1 MAKQAGRDPGAR
13 NIRLP
18 SVRALLMAIAFTDI
32 LEARRRIAGRVL
44 RTPMRRSAALERVAD
59 APVWLKCEHQ
69 QTTGSFK
76 LRGATNAVLSLTEE
90 ERTRGVV
97 TFSTGNH
104 GRALSHAANAAG
116 TRAVVC
122 MSALVPPNKVEAIRA
137 LGADIRIVGNSQD
150 EAERAASALEKAEG
164 LRRVSPMD
172 DAAVIAGQGTLG
184 MEIMEDA
191 PDLET
196 VLVPLSGGGLISG
209 VALAVKTLSPKTKVV
224 GVGSKRC
231 PAMAAS
237 LEAGRPVEVP
247 EEPSLADSLGGGIGL
262 ENRHTFGMTK
272 RYVDEC
278 VLVGEEDIAA
288 GIRFA
293 YEAEGEV
300 IEGAAAVG
308 IAALLNG
315 SVKPAGPAA
324 IILTGRNIAP
334 GLHRRVINGETPK
347 P

>member
-1 MAKQAGRDPGAR
+1 
-13 NIRLP
+13 
-18 SVRALLMAIAFTDI
+18 MAIAFTDI

-44 RTPMRRSAALERVAD
+44 RTPMRRSPGLERIAGT
-59 APVWLKCEHQ
+59 PVLLKCEHH

-90 ERTRGVV
+90 EHSRGVV

-104 GRALSHAANAAG
+104 GRALSHAAIAAG

-122 MSALVPPNKVEAIRA
+122 MSALVPSNKVEAIRA
-137 LGADIRIVGNSQD
+137 LGADIRIVGKSQD
-150 EAERAASALEKAEG
+150 EAERAASELEKTEG

-184 MEIMEDA
+184 MEVMEDA
-191 PDLET
+191 PELET

-209 VALAVKTLSPKTKVV
+209 VALAVKTLSPQTRII
-224 GVGSKRC
+224 GVGSKSC

-262 ENRHTFGMTK
+262 ENRHTFDMTK

-278 VLVGEEDIAA
+278 VLVGEDDIAA

-315 SVKPAGPAA
+315 SVKLSGPTA
-324 IILTGRNIAP
+324 IILSGKNIAP
-334 GLHRRVINGETPK
+334 DLHRCVINGETPRA
-347 P
+347 

>member
-1 MAKQAGRDPGAR
+1 MPAAEAPGSSAVPHVR
-13 NIRLP
+13 T
-18 SVRALLMAIAFTDI
+18 SVMAIAFTDI

-44 RTPMRRSAALERVAD
+44 RTPMRRSPGLERIAGT
-59 APVWLKCEHQ
+59 PVLLKCEHH

-90 ERTRGVV
+90 EHSRGVV

-104 GRALSHAANAAG
+104 GRALSHAAIAAG

-122 MSALVPPNKVEAIRA
+122 MSALVPSNKVEAIRA
-137 LGADIRIVGNSQD
+137 LGADIRIVGKSQD
-150 EAERAASALEKAEG
+150 EAERAASELEKTEG

-191 PDLET
+191 PDLDT

-209 VALAVKTLSPKTKVV
+209 VALAVKTLSPKTRII
-224 GVGSKRC
+224 GVGSKSC

-262 ENRHTFGMTK
+262 ENRHTFEMTK

-278 VLVGEEDIAA
+278 VLVGESDIAA

-315 SVKPAGPAA
+315 SVKLTGPTA
-324 IILTGRNIAP
+324 IILTGKNIAP
-334 GLHRRVINGETPK
+334 DLHRCVINGETPRA
-347 P
+347 

>member
-1 MAKQAGRDPGAR
+1 
-13 NIRLP
+13 
-18 SVRALLMAIAFTDI
+18 MAIAFTDI

-44 RTPMRRSAALERVAD
+44 WTPMRRSAALERVAD

-69 QTTGSFK
+69 QATGSFK

-224 GVGSKRC
+224 GVGSKSC

-293 YEAEGEV
+293 YEVEGEV

-334 GLHRRVINGETPK
+334 DLHHRVINGETPQI
-347 P
+347 

>member
-1 MAKQAGRDPGAR
+1 
-13 NIRLP
+13 
-18 SVRALLMAIAFTDI
+18 MAIAFTEI
-32 LEARRRIAGRVL
+32 LAARRRIAGRVL
-44 RTPMRRSAALERVAD
+44 RTPMRRSPGLEHIAGV
-59 APVWLKCEHQ
+59 PVLLKCEHH

-76 LRGATNAVLSLTEE
+76 LRGATNAVLSLSDD

-104 GRALSHAANAAG
+104 GRALSHAAIAAG

-122 MSALVPPNKVEAIRA
+122 MSELVPQNKVDAIRA
-137 LGADIRIVGNSQD
+137 LGADIRIVGRSQD
-150 EAERAASALEKAEG
+150 EAERAAGELARAEG
-164 LRRVSPMD
+164 LSPVSPMD

-184 MEIMEDA
+184 MEVMEDA
-191 PDLET
+191 PELET

-209 VALAVKTLSPKTKVV
+209 VALAVKTLSPGTRII
-224 GVGSKRC
+224 GVGSKSC

-237 LEAGRPVEVP
+237 LQAGRPVEVP

-262 ENRHTFGMTK
+262 ANRHTFEMTK
-272 RYVDEC
+272 RYVDGC
-278 VLVGEEDIAA
+278 VLVGEDDIAA
-288 GIRFA
+288 AIRFA

-315 SVKPAGPAA
+315 SVKLTGPTA
-324 IILTGRNIAP
+324 IILTGKNIAP
-334 GLHRRVINGETPK
+334 DLHRCVINGETPRA
-347 P
+347 

>member
-1 MAKQAGRDPGAR
+1 
-13 NIRLP
+13 
-18 SVRALLMAIAFTDI
+18 MAIAFTDI
-32 LEARRRIAGRVL
+32 LKARRRIAGCVL
-44 RTPMRRSAALERVAD
+44 KTPMRRSPALERVAGV
-59 APVWLKCEHQ
+59 PVLLKCEHH

-76 LRGATNAVLSLTEE
+76 LRGATNAVLSLSDD

-104 GRALSHAANAAG
+104 GRALSHAAIAAG

-122 MSALVPPNKVEAIRA
+122 MSELVPQNKVDAIRA
-137 LGADIRIVGNSQD
+137 LGADIRIVGRSQD
-150 EAERAASALEKAEG
+150 EAERAAGELARAEG
-164 LRRVSPMD
+164 LSPVSPMD

-184 MEIMEDA
+184 MEVMEDA

-209 VALAVKTLSPKTKVV
+209 VALAVKTLSPRTRII
-224 GVGSKRC
+224 GVGSKSC

-237 LEAGRPVEVP
+237 LQAGRPVEVP

-262 ENRHTFGMTK
+262 ANRHTFEMTK
-272 RYVDEC
+272 RYVDGC
-278 VLVGEEDIAA
+278 VLVGEDDIAA
-288 GIRFA
+288 AIRFA

-308 IAALLNG
+308 IAALLG
-315 SVKPAGPAA
+315 GLVKPAGPTA

-334 GLHRRVINGETPK
+334 DLHRRIINGETPK

>member
-184 MEIMEDA
+184 ME
-191 PDLET
+191 
-196 VLVPLSGGGLISG
+196 
-209 VALAVKTLSPKTKVV
+209 KTKVV

-334 GLHRRVINGETPK
+334 DLHRRVINGETPQI
-347 P
+347 

>member
-1 MAKQAGRDPGAR
+1 MPAAEAPGSSAVPHVR
-13 NIRLP
+13 T
-18 SVRALLMAIAFTDI
+18 SVMAIAFTDI

-44 RTPMRRSAALERVAD
+44 RTPMRRSPGLERIAGT
-59 APVWLKCEHQ
+59 PVLLKCEHH

-90 ERTRGVV
+90 EHSRGVV

-104 GRALSHAANAAG
+104 GRALSHAAIAAG

-122 MSALVPPNKVEAIRA
+122 MSALVPSNKVEAIRA
-137 LGADIRIVGNSQD
+137 LGADIRIVGKSQD
-150 EAERAASALEKAEG
+150 EAERAASELEKTEG

-191 PDLET
+191 PDLDT

-209 VALAVKTLSPKTKVV
+209 VALAVKTLSPKTRII
-224 GVGSKRC
+224 GVGSKSC

-262 ENRHTFGMTK
+262 ENRHTFDMTK

-278 VLVGEEDIAA
+278 VLVGEDDIAA

-315 SVKPAGPAA
+315 SVKLSGPTA
-324 IILTGRNIAP
+324 IILTGKNIAP
-334 GLHRRVINGETPK
+334 DLHRCVINGETPRA
-347 P
+347 

>member
-1 MAKQAGRDPGAR
+1 
-13 NIRLP
+13 
-18 SVRALLMAIAFTDI
+18 MAIAFTEI
-32 LEARRRIAGRVL
+32 LAARRRIAGRVL
-44 RTPMRRSAALERVAD
+44 RTPMRRSPGFERIAGASVL
-59 APVWLKCEHQ
+59 LKCEHH

-76 LRGATNAVLSLTEE
+76 LRGATNAVLSLSDEE
-90 ERTRGVV
+90 HSRGVV

-104 GRALSHAANAAG
+104 GRALSHAAIAAG

-122 MSALVPPNKVEAIRA
+122 MSTLVPSNKVEAIRA
-137 LGADIRIVGNSQD
+137 LGADIRIVGKSQD
-150 EAERAASALEKAEG
+150 EAERAAGELEKTEG

-191 PDLET
+191 PDLDT

-209 VALAVKTLSPKTKVV
+209 VALAVKTLSPKTRII
-224 GVGSKRC
+224 GVGSKSC

-237 LEAGRPVEVP
+237 LDAGRPIEVP

-262 ENRHTFGMTK
+262 ENRHTFDMTK
-272 RYVDEC
+272 RYLDEC
-278 VLVGEEDIAA
+278 VLVGEDDIAA

-315 SVKPAGPAA
+315 LVKPAGPTA
-324 IILTGRNIAP
+324 IVLTGKNIAP
-334 GLHRRVINGETPK
+334 DLHRRIINGETPK
-347 P
+347 V

>member
-1 MAKQAGRDPGAR
+1 
-13 NIRLP
+13 
-18 SVRALLMAIAFTDI
+18 MAIAFTDI
-32 LEARRRIAGRVL
+32 LKARRRIAGCVL
-44 RTPMRRSAALERVAD
+44 KTPMRRSPALERVAGV
-59 APVWLKCEHQ
+59 PVLLKCEHH

-76 LRGATNAVLSLTEE
+76 LRGATNAVLSLSDD

-104 GRALSHAANAAG
+104 GRALSHAAIAAG

-122 MSALVPPNKVEAIRA
+122 MSALVPQNKVEAIRA
-137 LGADIRIVGNSQD
+137 LGADIRIVGKSQD
-150 EAERAASALEKAEG
+150 EAERAAGELARVEG
-164 LRRVSPMD
+164 LSPVSPMD

-184 MEIMEDA
+184 MEVMEDA
-191 PDLET
+191 PELET

-209 VALAVKTLSPKTKVV
+209 VALAVKTLSPGTRII
-224 GVGSKRC
+224 GVGSKSC

-237 LEAGRPVEVP
+237 LQAGRPVEVP

-262 ENRHTFGMTK
+262 ENRHTFEMTK
-272 RYVDEC
+272 RYVDGC
-278 VLVGEEDIAA
+278 VLVGEDDIAA
-288 GIRFA
+288 AIRFA

-308 IAALLNG
+308 IAALLG
-315 SVKPAGPAA
+315 GLVKPAGPTA

-334 GLHRRVINGETPK
+334 DLHRRIINGETPK

>member
-1 MAKQAGRDPGAR
+1 
-13 NIRLP
+13 
-18 SVRALLMAIAFTDI
+18 MAIAFTEV
-32 LEARRRIAGRVL
+32 LAARRRIAGRVL
-44 RTPMRRSAALERVAD
+44 KTPMRRSPELERIAG
-59 APVWLKCEHQ
+59 APVWLKCEHH

-76 LRGATNAVLSLTEE
+76 LRGATNAVLSLRAEE
-90 ERTRGVV
+90 HARGVV

-104 GRALSHAANAAG
+104 GRALSHAAIAAG

-122 MSALVPPNKVEAIRA
+122 MSALVPQNKVEAIRA
-137 LGADIRIVGNSQD
+137 LGADIRIVGKSQD
-150 EAERAASALEKAEG
+150 EAERAAGDLEKAEG

-184 MEIMEDA
+184 MEVMEDA
-191 PDLET
+191 PELET

-209 VALAVKTLSPKTKVV
+209 VALAVKTLSPKTRII
-224 GVGSKRC
+224 GVGSKSC

-237 LEAGRPVEVP
+237 LEAGRPVEVL

-262 ENRHTFGMTK
+262 ENRYTFEMTK

-288 GIRFA
+288 GVRFA

-315 SVKPAGPAA
+315 SVKPGGPAA
-324 IILTGRNIAP
+324 IILTGKNIAP
-334 GLHRRVINGETPK
+334 DLHRRIINGETPK
-347 P
+347 I

>member
-1 MAKQAGRDPGAR
+1 
-13 NIRLP
+13 
-18 SVRALLMAIAFTDI
+18 MAIAFTEI
-32 LEARRRIAGRVL
+32 LAARRRIAGRIL
-44 RTPMRRSAALERVAD
+44 RTPMRRSPGLERIAGASVL
-59 APVWLKCEHQ
+59 LKCEHH

-76 LRGATNAVLSLTEE
+76 LRGATNAVLSLSAEE
-90 ERTRGVV
+90 HTRGVV

-104 GRALSHAANAAG
+104 GRALSYAAIAAG

-122 MSALVPPNKVEAIRA
+122 MSALVPQNKVEAIRA
-137 LGADIRIVGNSQD
+137 LGADIRIVGKSQD
-150 EAERAASALEKAEG
+150 EAERAAGELEKAEG

-184 MEIMEDA
+184 MEVMEDA
-191 PDLET
+191 PDLEA

-209 VALAVKTLSPKTKVV
+209 VALAVKTLSPKTRII
-224 GVGSKRC
+224 GVGSKSC

-262 ENRHTFGMTK
+262 KNRHTFEMTK

-324 IILTGRNIAP
+324 IILTGKNIAP
-334 GLHRRVINGETPK
+334 DLHRRIINGETPEV
-347 P
+347 

>member
-1 MAKQAGRDPGAR
+1 MP
-13 NIRLP
+13 
-18 SVRALLMAIAFTDI
+18 IAFSDI
-32 LEARRRIAGRVL
+32 LEARGRIAGRVL
-44 RTPMRRSAALERVAD
+44 RTPMRRSPALERATG
-59 APVWLKCEHQ
+59 APVWLKCEHH

-76 LRGATNAVLSLTEE
+76 LRGATNAVLSLSDE
-90 ERTRGVV
+90 ERSRGVV

-104 GRALSHAANAAG
+104 GRALSHAAIGAG
-116 TRAVVC
+116 TKAVVC
-122 MSALVPPNKVEAIRA
+122 MSALVPRNKVEAIRA

-150 EAERAASALEKAEG
+150 EAERAAGELEKAEG

-172 DAAVIAGQGTLG
+172 DALVIAGQGTLG

-191 PDLET
+191 PELQT

-209 VALAVKTLSPKTKVV
+209 VALAVKTLSPKTRVI
-224 GVGSKRC
+224 GVGSKSC

-237 LEAGRPVEVP
+237 LEAGHPVEVP

-262 ENRHTFGMTK
+262 ENRHTFEMTK
-272 RYVDEC
+272 RYVDQC

-308 IAALLNG
+308 IGALLNG
-315 SVKPAGPAA
+315 SVRPAGPAV
-324 IILTGRNIAP
+324 IVLTGKNIAP
-334 GLHRRVINGETPK
+334 DLHRRVINGETPEL
-347 P
+347 

>member
-1 MAKQAGRDPGAR
+1 
-13 NIRLP
+13 
-18 SVRALLMAIAFTDI
+18 MAIAFTDI

-44 RTPMRRSAALERVAD
+44 RTPMRRSPALERIAGATVL
-59 APVWLKCEHQ
+59 LKCEHH

-76 LRGATNAVLSLTEE
+76 LRGATNAVLSLSDEE
-90 ERTRGVV
+90 HARGVV

-104 GRALSHAANAAG
+104 GRALSHAAIAAG

-122 MSALVPPNKVEAIRA
+122 MSELVPSNKVEAIRA
-137 LGADIRIVGNSQD
+137 LGADIRIVGKSQD
-150 EAERAASALEKAEG
+150 EAERAAGDLERTEG

-184 MEIMEDA
+184 MEVMEDA
-191 PDLET
+191 PELDT

-209 VALAVKTLSPKTKVV
+209 VALAVKTLNPKTRVI
-224 GVGSKRC
+224 GVASKSC
-231 PAMAAS
+231 PAMVAS
-237 LEAGRPVEVP
+237 LAAGRPVEVP

-262 ENRHTFGMTK
+262 ENRHTFEMTK
-272 RYVDEC
+272 RHVDEC
-278 VLVGEEDIAA
+278 VLVGEDDIAA

-315 SVKPAGPAA
+315 LVKPVGPAA
-324 IILTGRNIAP
+324 VILTGKNIASD
-334 GLHRRVINGETPK
+334 LHRRVVNGETPE

>member
-1 MAKQAGRDPGAR
+1 
-13 NIRLP
+13 
-18 SVRALLMAIAFTDI
+18 MAIAFTDI
-32 LEARRRIAGRVL
+32 LKARRRIAGCVL
-44 RTPMRRSAALERVAD
+44 KTPMRRSPAMERVAGV
-59 APVWLKCEHQ
+59 PVLLKCEHH

-76 LRGATNAVLSLTEE
+76 LRGATNAVLSLSDD

-104 GRALSHAANAAG
+104 GRALSHAAIAAG

-122 MSALVPPNKVEAIRA
+122 MSELVPQNKVDAIRA
-137 LGADIRIVGNSQD
+137 LGADIRIVGRSQD
-150 EAERAASALEKAEG
+150 EAGRAACELARAEG
-164 LRRVSPMD
+164 LSPVSPMD

-184 MEIMEDA
+184 MEVMEDA
-191 PDLET
+191 PELET

-209 VALAVKTLSPKTKVV
+209 VALAVKTLSPRTRII
-224 GVGSKRC
+224 GVGSKSC

-237 LEAGRPVEVP
+237 LQAGRPVEVP

-262 ENRHTFGMTK
+262 ENRHTFEMTK
-272 RYVDEC
+272 RYVDGC
-278 VLVGEEDIAA
+278 VLVGEDDIAA
-288 GIRFA
+288 AIRFA

-308 IAALLNG
+308 IAALLG
-315 SVKPAGPAA
+315 GLVKPAGPTA

-334 GLHRRVINGETPK
+334 DLHRRIINGETPK

>member
-1 MAKQAGRDPGAR
+1 MP
-13 NIRLP
+13 
-18 SVRALLMAIAFTDI
+18 IAFTDI

-44 RTPMRRSAALERVAD
+44 RTPMRRSPALERVTG
-59 APVWLKCEHQ
+59 APAWLKCEHH

-76 LRGATNAVLSLTEE
+76 LRGATNAVLSLSGE
-90 ERTRGVV
+90 ERSRGVV

-104 GRALSHAANAAG
+104 GRALSHAAIAAG

-122 MSALVPPNKVEAIRA
+122 MSALVPQNKVEAIRA
-137 LGADIRIVGNSQD
+137 LGADIRIIGNSQD
-150 EAERAASALEKAEG
+150 EAERAAGELEKAEG

-172 DAAVIAGQGTLG
+172 DALVIAGQGTLG

-191 PDLET
+191 PDLQT

-209 VALAVKTLSPKTKVV
+209 VALAVKTLSPKTRVI
-224 GVGSKRC
+224 GVGSKSC

-262 ENRHTFGMTK
+262 ENRHTFDMTK

-278 VLVGEEDIAA
+278 VLVGEDDIAE

-347 P
+347 V

>member
-1 MAKQAGRDPGAR
+1 
-13 NIRLP
+13 
-18 SVRALLMAIAFTDI
+18 MAIAFTEI
-32 LEARRRIAGRVL
+32 LAARRRIAGRVL
-44 RTPMRRSAALERVAD
+44 RTPMRRSPALERIAG
-59 APVWLKCEHQ
+59 AHMWLKCEHH

-76 LRGATNAVLSLTEE
+76 LRGATNAVLSLSDEE
-90 ERTRGVV
+90 HARGVV

-104 GRALSHAANAAG
+104 GRALSHAAIAAG

-122 MSALVPPNKVEAIRA
+122 MSALVPENKVGAIRA
-137 LGADIRIVGNSQD
+137 LGADIRIVGRSQD
-150 EAERAASALEKAEG
+150 EAERAAGELERVEG

-184 MEIMEDA
+184 MEVMEDA
-191 PDLET
+191 PELET

-209 VALAVKTLSPKTKVV
+209 VALAVKTLSPKTRVI
-224 GVGSKRC
+224 GVGSKSC
-231 PAMAAS
+231 PAMVAS
-237 LEAGRPVEVP
+237 LEAGHPVEVP
-247 EEPSLADSLGGGIGL
+247 EEPSLADSLGGGVGL
-262 ENRHTFGMTK
+262 ENRHTFEMTK

-278 VLVGEEDIAA
+278 VLVGEDDIAA

-315 SVKPAGPAA
+315 SVKAAGPTAVV
-324 IILTGRNIAP
+324 LTGKNIAP
-334 GLHRRVINGETPK
+334 DLHRRIINGETPR

>member
-1 MAKQAGRDPGAR
+1 
-13 NIRLP
+13 
-18 SVRALLMAIAFTDI
+18 MAIAFTEV
-32 LEARRRIAGRVL
+32 LAARRRIAGRVL
-44 RTPMRRSAALERVAD
+44 RTPMRRSPGLERIVG
-59 APVWLKCEHQ
+59 APVLLKCEHH

-76 LRGATNAVLSLTEE
+76 LRGATNAVLSLRAEE
-90 ERTRGVV
+90 HARGVV

-104 GRALSHAANAAG
+104 GRALSHAAIAAG

-122 MSALVPPNKVEAIRA
+122 MSALVPQNKVEAIRA
-137 LGADIRIVGNSQD
+137 LGADIRIVGKSQD
-150 EAERAASALEKAEG
+150 EAERAAGDLEKAEG

-184 MEIMEDA
+184 MEVMEDA
-191 PDLET
+191 PELET

-209 VALAVKTLSPKTKVV
+209 VALAVKTLSPKTRII
-224 GVGSKRC
+224 GVGSKSC

-237 LEAGRPVEVP
+237 LEAGRPVEVL

-262 ENRHTFGMTK
+262 ENRYTFEMTK

-288 GIRFA
+288 GVRFA

-315 SVKPAGPAA
+315 SVKPGGPAA
-324 IILTGRNIAP
+324 IILTGKNIAP
-334 GLHRRVINGETPK
+334 DLHRRIINGETPK
-347 P
+347 I

>member
-1 MAKQAGRDPGAR
+1 
-13 NIRLP
+13 
-18 SVRALLMAIAFTDI
+18 MAIAFTDI

-44 RTPMRRSAALERVAD
+44 RTTMRRASELERLAGV
-59 APVWLKCEHQ
+59 PVFLKCEHR

-76 LRGATNAVLSLTEE
+76 LRGATNAVLSLSDD
-90 ERTRGVV
+90 ERARGVV

-104 GRALSHAANAAG
+104 GRALSHAAVAAG

-122 MSALVPPNKVEAIRA
+122 MSALVPSNKVEAIRA
-137 LGADIRIVGNSQD
+137 LGADIRIVGRSQD
-150 EAERAASALEKAEG
+150 EAERAASELERTEG
-164 LRRVSPMD
+164 LTRVSPMD

-184 MEIMEDA
+184 MEVMEDA

-196 VLVPLSGGGLISG
+196 VLVPLSGGGLIAG
-209 VALAVKTLSPKTKVV
+209 VALAVKTLSPKTRIV
-224 GVGSKRC
+224 GVGSKSC
-231 PAMAAS
+231 PAMAVS
-237 LEAGRPVEVP
+237 LKAGRPVEVP

-262 ENRHTFGMTK
+262 GNRHTFEMAK

-315 SVKPAGPAA
+315 SAKPAGPTAVV
-324 IILTGRNIAP
+324 LTGKNIAP
-334 GLHRRVINGETPK
+334 DLHRRIVNGETPK
-347 P
+347 I

>member
-1 MAKQAGRDPGAR
+1 
-13 NIRLP
+13 
-18 SVRALLMAIAFTDI
+18 MAIAFTEI

-44 RTPMRRSAALERVAD
+44 RTPIRRSTGLERIAG
-59 APVWLKCEHQ
+59 APVLLKCEHH

-76 LRGATNAVLSLTEE
+76 LRGATNAVLSLSAEE
-90 ERTRGVV
+90 HSRGVV

-104 GRALSHAANAAG
+104 GRALSHAAIAAG

-122 MSALVPPNKVEAIRA
+122 ISALVPSNKVEAIRA
-137 LGADIRIVGNSQD
+137 LGADIRIVGKSQD
-150 EAERAASALEKAEG
+150 EAERAAGELEKTEG

-191 PDLET
+191 PDLDT

-209 VALAVKTLSPKTKVV
+209 VALAVKTLSPKTRII
-224 GVGSKRC
+224 GVGSKSC

-237 LEAGRPVEVP
+237 LEAGHPVEVP

-262 ENRHTFGMTK
+262 ENRHTFDMTK

-278 VLVGEEDIAA
+278 VLVGEDDIAA

-315 SVKPAGPAA
+315 LVKPAGPTA
-324 IILTGRNIAP
+324 IILTGKNIAP
-334 GLHRRVINGETPK
+334 DLHRRIINGETPK
-347 P
+347 V

>member
-1 MAKQAGRDPGAR
+1 
-13 NIRLP
+13 
-18 SVRALLMAIAFTDI
+18 MAIAFTEI
-32 LEARRRIAGRVL
+32 LAARKRIAGRVL
-44 RTPMRRSAALERVAD
+44 RTPMRRSTGLERIAGV
-59 APVWLKCEHQ
+59 PVLLKCEHH

-76 LRGATNAVLSLTEE
+76 LRGATNAVLSLSREE
-90 ERTRGVV
+90 HSRGVV

-104 GRALSHAANAAG
+104 GRALSHAAIAAG

-122 MSALVPPNKVEAIRA
+122 MSALVPQNKVEAIRA
-137 LGADIRIVGNSQD
+137 LGADIRIVGKSQD
-150 EAERAASALEKAEG
+150 EAERAASELEKAEG
-164 LRRVSPMD
+164 LKRVSPMD

-184 MEIMEDA
+184 MEVMEDA
-191 PDLET
+191 PELET

-209 VALAVKTLSPKTKVV
+209 VALAVKTLSPKTRII
-224 GVGSKRC
+224 GVGSKSC
-231 PAMAAS
+231 PAMVAS
-237 LEAGRPVEVP
+237 LDAGRPVEVP

-262 ENRHTFGMTK
+262 ENRHTFDMTK

-278 VLVGEEDIAA
+278 VLVGEDDIAV

-308 IAALLNG
+308 IAVLLNG

-324 IILTGRNIAP
+324 IILTGKNIAP

>member
-1 MAKQAGRDPGAR
+1 
-13 NIRLP
+13 
-18 SVRALLMAIAFTDI
+18 MAIAFTEI
-32 LEARRRIAGRVL
+32 LAARKRIAGRVL
-44 RTPMRRSAALERVAD
+44 RTPMRRSTGLERIAGV
-59 APVWLKCEHQ
+59 PVLLKCEHH

-76 LRGATNAVLSLTEE
+76 LRGATNAVLSLSREE
-90 ERTRGVV
+90 HSRGVV

-104 GRALSHAANAAG
+104 GRALSHAAIAAG

-122 MSALVPPNKVEAIRA
+122 MSALVPQNKVAAIRA
-137 LGADIRIVGNSQD
+137 LGADIRIVGRSQD
-150 EAERAASALEKAEG
+150 EAERAASELEKAER

-184 MEIMEDA
+184 MEVMEDA
-191 PDLET
+191 PELET

-209 VALAVKTLSPKTKVV
+209 VALAVKTLSPKTRII
-224 GVGSKRC
+224 GVGSKSC
-231 PAMAAS
+231 PAMATS

-262 ENRHTFGMTK
+262 ENRHTFEMTR

-278 VLVGEEDIAA
+278 VLVGEDDIAA
-288 GIRFA
+288 AIRFA

-308 IAALLNG
+308 IAALLG
-315 SVKPAGPAA
+315 GLVKPAGPAA

-334 GLHRRVINGETPK
+334 DLHRRIINGETPK